1 MRNLN
6 IKTYKQPAETSICGP
21 CCIKMV
27 TRYFG
32 LNLSLNSIKQ
42 YCRCTNEGS
51 LETSIVLAINK
62 IGLQATLHALPSG
75 GLLFGK
81 YADLPKEKVIGN
93 LKMRAQLVKSR
104 LFAMALREAAE
115 LVEQD
120 LIKFQLADRNI
131 IEKEL
136 DKGNPWIACC
146 HYYILGNLKD
156 SNGADTSHFVVIQ
169 GYDKKHFIINDPL
182 TGTYKVEKDKM
193 LCAMYS
199 TSPYEISAICINKR

>member
-27 TRYFG
+27 TQHFG
-32 LNLSLNSIKQ
+32 LNLSLKSIKQ
-42 YCRCTNEGS
+42 HCHCTNEGS
-51 LETSIVLAINK
+51 LETSVVLAISE
-62 IGLQATLHALPSG
+62 IGLHPILYALPSG

-81 YADLPKEKVIGN
+81 YADLPKEKVISN
-93 LKMRAQLVKSR
+93 LKVRAKLVKSR

-120 LIKFQLADRNI
+120 LIRFQLANRDI

-146 HYYILGNLKD
+146 HYYILSKQKENR
-156 SNGADTSHFVVIQ
+156 GAEMSHFIVIQ
-169 GYDKKHFIINDPL
+169 GYDKNHFIINDPL
-182 TGTYKVEKDKM
+182 DGVYKVEKDLM

-199 TSPYEISAICINKR
+199 ISPYEISAICVSKR